1 MAAPCH
7 IARTGLLWFKR
18 GLPSGSRGFVMLK
31 LLFSSW
37 GAEWGSA
44 ALVFLVSATVGRF
57 AAEGMNSLQWFG
69 ALVAVLGSITV
80 AVAVRVWPNQPA
92 RAKLTKED

>member
-1 MAAPCH
+1 MPHFADARSVAPSAPH
-7 IARTGLLWFKR
+7 SFEN
-18 GLPSGSRGFVMLK
+18 SGFVMLK

-44 ALVFLVSATVGRF
+44 ALVFVVSAFVGRF
-57 AAEGMNSLQWFG
+57 AAEGMNTLQWAG

-80 AVAVRVWPNQPA
+80 AVAIRVWPNSAAQ
-92 RAKLTKED
+92 AKVRKDD

>member
-1 MAAPCH
+1 
-7 IARTGLLWFKR
+7 
-18 GLPSGSRGFVMLK
+18 MLK

-80 AVAVRVWPNQPA
+80 AVAVRVWPNQPV
-92 RAKLTKED
+92 RAKLSKED

>member
-7 IARTGLLWFKR
+7 IARLKWIWFMR
-18 GLPSGSRGFVMLK
+18 GLPWGNRGFVMLK
-31 LLFSSW
+31 MLFSSW

-44 ALVFLVSATVGRF
+44 ALVFLVSATVGRC

-92 RAKLTKED
+92 SAKLTRDD

>member
-1 MAAPCH
+1 
-7 IARTGLLWFKR
+7 
-18 GLPSGSRGFVMLK
+18 MLK

-57 AAEGMNSLQWFG
+57 AADGMNSLQWFG

-80 AVAVRVWPNQPA
+80 AVAVRVWPNQPV
-92 RAKLTKED
+92 RAKLSKED